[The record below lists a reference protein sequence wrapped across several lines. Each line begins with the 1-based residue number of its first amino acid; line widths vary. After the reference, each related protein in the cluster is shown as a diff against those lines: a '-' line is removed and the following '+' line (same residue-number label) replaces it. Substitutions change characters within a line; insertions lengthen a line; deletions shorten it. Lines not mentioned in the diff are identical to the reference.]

1 MNLAN
6 AIKESGLNRILIM
19 FLMLVMYIIIGM
31 FMDTLSVVLLT
42 IPIFAPIVTSL
53 GYDLIWFGVVIVL
66 VMVLGTITPPIG
78 INLFIASAIDK
89 KVTISGVMRN
99 VVPYCIA
106 LVIVTIIAILVP
118 AISLWLPNMIYGA

>member
-1 MNLAN
+1 
-6 AIKESGLNRILIM
+6 
-19 FLMLVMYIIIGM
+19 
-31 FMDTLSVVLLT
+31 
-42 IPIFAPIVTSL
+42 
-53 GYDLIWFGVVIVL
+53 
-66 VMVLGTITPPIG
+66 MVLGTITPPIG